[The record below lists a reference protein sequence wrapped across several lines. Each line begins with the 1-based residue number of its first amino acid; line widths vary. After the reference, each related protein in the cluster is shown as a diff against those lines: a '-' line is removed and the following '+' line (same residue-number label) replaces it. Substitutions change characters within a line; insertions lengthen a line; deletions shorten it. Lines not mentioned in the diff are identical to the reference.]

1 MAEEVKRTSEINF
14 KVSLDENNVPLK
26 IEWSAS
32 DTEKESLCKALMI
45 SLWDEHEQNTLRIDL
60 WNKEL
65 LVDEMKKF
73 FHQSLVTMADT
84 FERAAGNLRHAAES
98 CLPASEIT
106 AVGLSCTSMSF
117 VLGPERVDEQV
128 MRGRTRQPP
137 PIE

>member
-84 FERAAGNLRHAAES
+84 FERATGEDKMAGDMRDFCDYFAERMK
-98 CLPASEIT
+98 LK
-106 AVGLSCTSMSF
+106 
-117 VLGPERVDEQV
+117 
-128 MRGRTRQPP
+128 PP
-137 PIE
+137 MEE